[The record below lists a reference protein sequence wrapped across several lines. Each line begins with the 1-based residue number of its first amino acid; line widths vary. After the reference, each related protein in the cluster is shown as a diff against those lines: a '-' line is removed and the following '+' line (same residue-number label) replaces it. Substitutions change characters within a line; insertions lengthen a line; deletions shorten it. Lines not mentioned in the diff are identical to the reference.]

1 MNRQMQRMLN
11 QMMKSPQVQ
20 NNPMAQNAMKM
31 YQSGD
36 TQGLKAMAENLCKER
51 GITTDQAKQMVM
63 GMFSGR

>member
-1 MNRQMQRMLN
+1 MNRQMQRMLSK
-11 QMMKSPQVQ
+11 MMKSPQVQ
-20 NNPMAQNAMKM
+20 NNPMARNAMEM

-36 TQGLKAMAENLCKER
+36 AQGLKSMAENLCKER